1 MIKRN
6 LLLILLT
13 ALVGIAVFNASSS
26 DEQVNTISDIN
37 NGIEVNSLKQVP
49 SLSIEEIKTEFV
61 ILNLWA
67 SWCIPCQNEVDELLK
82 ISEQS
87 NITVIGILVDDSVSN
102 GREFIKDNK
111 ITYKNVLEEEES
123 DIVLSQFS
131 WTGIPT
137 TLVLDRNLSI
147 LHTLNG
153 CLLYTSPSPRD
164 RTRSRMPS
172 SA

>member
-13 ALVGIAVFNASSS
+13 ALVGIAVLNASSS

-37 NGIEVNSLKQVP
+37 NGIEVDSLKQVP
-49 SLSIEEIKTEFV
+49 SLSIMEIKTEFV

-153 CLLYTSPSPRD
+153 EITANEIIELTK
-164 RTRSRMPS
+164 
-172 SA
+172 

>member
-13 ALVGIAVFNASSS
+13 GLIGIAVLNASTADQEINS
-26 DEQVNTISDIN
+26 ISDIN
-37 NGIEVNSLKQVP
+37 NGIQVESLMQ
-49 SLSIEEIKTEFV
+49 LSSVLVEQINTDYIV
-61 ILNLWA
+61 LNLWA

-87 NITVIGILVDDSVSN
+87 NITVIGILVDDSASN
-102 GREFIKDNK
+102 GREFIEDNK
-111 ITYKNVLEEEES
+111 ITYKNILEEEES
-123 DIVLSQFS
+123 DLILSQFS

-137 TLVLDRNLSI
+137 TLVLDSNLLI

-153 CLLYTSPSPRD
+153 EITASEIIELTK
-164 RTRSRMPS
+164 
-172 SA
+172 

>member
-13 ALVGIAVFNASSS
+13 GLISIAVLNASSS
-26 DEQVNTISDIN
+26 DEQGNNISNLN
-37 NGIEVNSLKQVP
+37 NGIEVESLKQLN
-49 SLSIEEIKTEFV
+49 SLNVDQIKTEFI

-82 ISEQS
+82 ISERS
-87 NITVIGILVDDSVSN
+87 NITVIGILVDDSSSN
-102 GREFIKDNK
+102 GMEFIKDNK
-111 ITYKNVLEEEES
+111 ITYKNILQEEES
-123 DIVLSQFS
+123 DIVLSQFN

-137 TLVLDRNLSI
+137 TLILDSNLLI

-153 CLLYTSPSPRD
+153 EITANEIIELTK
-164 RTRSRMPS
+164 
-172 SA
+172 

>member
-13 ALVGIAVFNASSS
+13 ALVGIAVLNASSS
-26 DEQVNTISDIN
+26 NEQVNTISDIN
-37 NGIEVNSLKQVP
+37 NGIEVDSLKQLH

-82 ISEQS
+82 ISEQT
-87 NITVIGILVDDSVSN
+87 NITVIGILVDDSASN

-111 ITYKNVLEEEES
+111 ITYKNVVEEEES

-153 CLLYTSPSPRD
+153 EITANEIIELTK
-164 RTRSRMPS
+164 
-172 SA
+172 

>member
-13 ALVGIAVFNASSS
+13 ALVGIAVLNSSSS
-26 DEQVNTISDIN
+26 DNQINTISDIN
-37 NGIEVNSLKQVP
+37 NGIEVDSLKQVP
-49 SLSIEEIKTEFV
+49 SLSIEEIKTEFI

-87 NITVIGILVDDSVSN
+87 NITVIGILVDDSASN

-137 TLVLDRNLSI
+137 TLVLDRNLLI

-153 CLLYTSPSPRD
+153 EITANEIIELTK
-164 RTRSRMPS
+164 
-172 SA
+172 

>member
-13 ALVGIAVFNASSS
+13 ALVGIAVLNASSS
-26 DEQVNTISDIN
+26 DEQINTISDIN
-37 NGIEVNSLKQVP
+37 NGIKVDSLKQVH
-49 SLSIEEIKTEFV
+49 SLSIDEIKTEFV

-153 CLLYTSPSPRD
+153 EITANEIIELTK
-164 RTRSRMPS
+164 
-172 SA
+172 

>member
-13 ALVGIAVFNASSS
+13 ALVGIAVLNSSSS

-37 NGIEVNSLKQVP
+37 NGIEVDSLKQVP

-87 NITVIGILVDDSVSN
+87 NITVIGILVDDSASN
-102 GREFIKDNK
+102 GKEFIKDNK
-111 ITYKNVLEEEES
+111 ITYKNILEEAES
-123 DIVLSQFS
+123 DIVLSQFN

-153 CLLYTSPSPRD
+153 EIAADEIIELTK
-164 RTRSRMPS
+164 
-172 SA
+172 

>member
-13 ALVGIAVFNASSS
+13 GLIGIAVLNASTADQEINS
-26 DEQVNTISDIN
+26 ISDIN
-37 NGIEVNSLKQVP
+37 NGIQVESLMK
-49 SLSIEEIKTEFV
+49 LSSVRVEQINTDYIV
-61 ILNLWA
+61 LNLWA

-87 NITVIGILVDDSVSN
+87 NITVIGILVDDSASN
-102 GREFIKDNK
+102 GREFIEDNK
-111 ITYKNVLEEEES
+111 ITYNNILEEEES
-123 DIVLSQFS
+123 DLILSQFS

-137 TLVLDRNLSI
+137 TLVLDSNLLI

-153 CLLYTSPSPRD
+153 EITANEIIELTK
-164 RTRSRMPS
+164 
-172 SA
+172 

>member
-37 NGIEVNSLKQVP
+37 NGIEVDSLKQVP

-137 TLVLDRNLSI
+137 TLVLDRNFSI

-153 CLLYTSPSPRD
+153 EITANEIIELTK
-164 RTRSRMPS
+164 
-172 SA
+172 

>member
-13 ALVGIAVFNASSS
+13 GLLGIAVLNASSS
-26 DEQVNTISDIN
+26 DEQTNTISDIN
-37 NGIEVNSLKQVP
+37 NGIKVESLKQ
-49 SLSIEEIKTEFV
+49 LNSISTEKIKTDFI

-82 ISEQS
+82 ISKQS
-87 NITVIGILVDDSVSN
+87 NTTVIGILVDDSPSN
-102 GREFIKDNK
+102 GREFIKVNK
-111 ITYKNVLEEEES
+111 ISYTNILEEEES

-137 TLVLDRNLSI
+137 TLVLDRNLII

-153 CLLYTSPSPRD
+153 EITANEIIELTK
-164 RTRSRMPS
+164 
-172 SA
+172 

>member
-26 DEQVNTISDIN
+26 DEQVNTISNIN
-37 NGIEVNSLKQVP
+37 NGIEVDSLKQVP

-153 CLLYTSPSPRD
+153 EITANEIIELTK
-164 RTRSRMPS
+164 
-172 SA
+172 

>member
-13 ALVGIAVFNASSS
+13 ALVGIAVLNASSS

-37 NGIEVNSLKQVP
+37 NGIEVDSLKQLH
-49 SLSIEEIKTEFV
+49 SLSIEESKTEFV

-87 NITVIGILVDDSVSN
+87 NITVIGILVDDSASN

-111 ITYKNVLEEEES
+111 ITYKNILEEEDS
-123 DIVLSQFS
+123 DIVLSQFN

-153 CLLYTSPSPRD
+153 EITANEIIELTK
-164 RTRSRMPS
+164 
-172 SA
+172 

>member
-26 DEQVNTISDIN
+26 DEQVKTISDIN
-37 NGIEVNSLKQVP
+37 NGIEVDSLKQVH
-49 SLSIEEIKTEFV
+49 SLNIEEIKTEFV

-87 NITVIGILVDDSVSN
+87 NITVIGILVDDSASN
-102 GREFIKDNK
+102 GKEFIKDNK
-111 ITYKNVLEEEES
+111 ITYKNILEEAES
-123 DIVLSQFS
+123 DIVLSQFN

-137 TLVLDRNLSI
+137 TLVLDRSLSI
-147 LHTLNG
+147 LHTFNG
-153 CLLYTSPSPRD
+153 EITANEIIELTK
-164 RTRSRMPS
+164 
-172 SA
+172 

>member
-6 LLLILLT
+6 LLLIFLT
-13 ALVGIAVFNASSS
+13 GLIGIAVLNATNS
-26 DEQVNTISDIN
+26 DEQTNTISDIN
-37 NGIEVNSLKQVP
+37 NGIKVNSLKQ
-49 SLSIEEIKTEFV
+49 LNSIKVDQIKTDFI

-87 NITVIGILVDDSVSN
+87 NTTVIGILVDDSTSN
-102 GREFIKDNK
+102 GKEFIKDNK
-111 ITYKNVLEEEES
+111 ITYKNILEEEES
-123 DIVLSQFS
+123 DIVLSQFQ

-137 TLVLDRNLSI
+137 TLVLDSNLLI

-153 CLLYTSPSPRD
+153 EITANEIFELTKYFY
-164 RTRSRMPS
+164 
-172 SA
+172 

>member
-13 ALVGIAVFNASSS
+13 ALVGIAVFNASSL

-37 NGIEVNSLKQVP
+37 NGIEVDSLKQVP

-82 ISEQS
+82 ISEQT
-87 NITVIGILVDDSVSN
+87 NITVIGILVDDSASN

-153 CLLYTSPSPRD
+153 EITAHEIIELTK
-164 RTRSRMPS
+164 
-172 SA
+172 

>member
-13 ALVGIAVFNASSS
+13 ALVGIAVLNSSSS
-26 DEQVNTISDIN
+26 DNQINTISDIN
-37 NGIEVNSLKQVP
+37 NGIEVDSLKQVP
-49 SLSIEEIKTEFV
+49 SLSIEEIKTEFI

-87 NITVIGILVDDSVSN
+87 NITVIGILVDDSASN

-153 CLLYTSPSPRD
+153 EITANEIIELTK
-164 RTRSRMPS
+164 
-172 SA
+172 

>member
-37 NGIEVNSLKQVP
+37 NGIEVDSLKQVP

-87 NITVIGILVDDSVSN
+87 NITVIGILVDDSASN

-123 DIVLSQFS
+123 DIVLSQFN

-153 CLLYTSPSPRD
+153 EITANEIIELTK
-164 RTRSRMPS
+164 
-172 SA
+172 

>member
-13 ALVGIAVFNASSS
+13 ALVGIAVLNASSS

-37 NGIEVNSLKQVP
+37 NGIEVDSLKQLH

-87 NITVIGILVDDSVSN
+87 NITVIGILVDDSASN

-111 ITYKNVLEEEES
+111 ISYKNVLEEEES

-153 CLLYTSPSPRD
+153 EITANEIIELTK
-164 RTRSRMPS
+164 
-172 SA
+172 

>member
-13 ALVGIAVFNASSS
+13 GLIGIAVLNASSS
-26 DEQVNTISDIN
+26 DEETTTISDIN
-37 NGIEVNSLKQVP
+37 NGIEVESLKQ
-49 SLSIEEIKTEFV
+49 LNSINVDQIKTDFI

-87 NITVIGILVDDSVSN
+87 NTTVIGILVDDSPSN
-102 GREFIKDNK
+102 GREFIKVNK
-111 ITYKNVLEEEES
+111 ISYTNILEEEES

-137 TLVLDRNLSI
+137 TLVLDRNLII

-153 CLLYTSPSPRD
+153 EITANEIIELTK
-164 RTRSRMPS
+164 
-172 SA
+172 

>member
-13 ALVGIAVFNASSS
+13 ALVGIAVLNSSSS
-26 DEQVNTISDIN
+26 DNQINTISDIN
-37 NGIEVNSLKQVP
+37 NGIEVDSLKQIH

-87 NITVIGILVDDSVSN
+87 NITVIGILVDDSASN

-153 CLLYTSPSPRD
+153 EITANEVIELTK
-164 RTRSRMPS
+164 
-172 SA
+172 

>member
-37 NGIEVNSLKQVP
+37 NGIEVDSLKQVP

-87 NITVIGILVDDSVSN
+87 NITVIGILVDDSASN
-102 GREFIKDNK
+102 GREFIEENR
-111 ITYKNVLEEEES
+111 ITYKNILEEEES
-123 DIVLSQFS
+123 DIVLSQFN

-153 CLLYTSPSPRD
+153 EITANEIIELTK
-164 RTRSRMPS
+164 
-172 SA
+172 

>member
-13 ALVGIAVFNASSS
+13 ALVGIAVLNASSS
-26 DEQVNTISDIN
+26 NEQVNTISDIN
-37 NGIEVNSLKQVP
+37 NGIEVDSLKQLP

-82 ISEQS
+82 ISKQS
-87 NITVIGILVDDSVSN
+87 NITVIGILVDDSASN
-102 GREFIKDNK
+102 GKEFIKDNK
-111 ITYKNVLEEEES
+111 ITYKNILEEAES
-123 DIVLSQFS
+123 DIVLSQFN

-153 CLLYTSPSPRD
+153 EITANEIIELTK
-164 RTRSRMPS
+164 
-172 SA
+172 

>member
-26 DEQVNTISDIN
+26 DEQVNTISKIN
-37 NGIEVNSLKQVP
+37 NGIEVDSLKQVP

-87 NITVIGILVDDSVSN
+87 NITVIGILVDDSASN

-153 CLLYTSPSPRD
+153 EITANEIIELTK
-164 RTRSRMPS
+164 
-172 SA
+172 

>member
-37 NGIEVNSLKQVP
+37 NGIEVDSLKQVP

-82 ISEQS
+82 ISEQT
-87 NITVIGILVDDSVSN
+87 NITVIGILVDDSASN

-153 CLLYTSPSPRD
+153 EITATEIIELTK
-164 RTRSRMPS
+164 
-172 SA
+172 

>member
-13 ALVGIAVFNASSS
+13 ALVGITVFNASSS

-37 NGIEVNSLKQVP
+37 NGIEVDSLKQVP

-87 NITVIGILVDDSVSN
+87 NITVIGILVDDSASN

-153 CLLYTSPSPRD
+153 EITANEIIELTK
-164 RTRSRMPS
+164 
-172 SA
+172 

>member
-37 NGIEVNSLKQVP
+37 NGIKVDSLKQVS

-87 NITVIGILVDDSVSN
+87 NITVIGILVDDSASN
-102 GREFIKDNK
+102 GREFIEDNR
-111 ITYKNVLEEEES
+111 ITYKNILEEEET
-123 DIVLSQFS
+123 DIVLSQFN

-153 CLLYTSPSPRD
+153 EITANEIIELTK
-164 RTRSRMPS
+164 
-172 SA
+172 

>member
-13 ALVGIAVFNASSS
+13 GLIGIAVLNASTADQEINS
-26 DEQVNTISDIN
+26 ISDIN
-37 NGIEVNSLKQVP
+37 NGIQVESLMK
-49 SLSIEEIKTEFV
+49 LSSVRVEQINTDYIV
-61 ILNLWA
+61 LNLWA

-87 NITVIGILVDDSVSN
+87 NITVIGILVDDSASN
-102 GREFIKDNK
+102 GREFIEDNK
-111 ITYKNVLEEEES
+111 ITYKNILEEEES
-123 DIVLSQFS
+123 DLILSQFS

-137 TLVLDRNLSI
+137 TLVLDSDLLI

-153 CLLYTSPSPRD
+153 EITANEIIELTK
-164 RTRSRMPS
+164 
-172 SA
+172 

>member
-6 LLLILLT
+6 ILLILLT
-13 ALVGIAVFNASSS
+13 ALVGIAVLNASSS
-26 DEQVNTISDIN
+26 DEQINTISDIN
-37 NGIEVNSLKQVP
+37 NGIKVDSLKQVH
-49 SLSIEEIKTEFV
+49 SLSIDEIKTEFV

-87 NITVIGILVDDSVSN
+87 NITVIGILVDDSASN

-111 ITYKNVLEEEES
+111 ITYKNILEEDES

-137 TLVLDRNLSI
+137 TLVLDSNLSI

-153 CLLYTSPSPRD
+153 EITAKEIIELTK
-164 RTRSRMPS
+164 
-172 SA
+172 

>member
-13 ALVGIAVFNASSS
+13 ALVGIAMLNSASS

-37 NGIEVNSLKQVP
+37 NGIEVDSLKQVH
-49 SLSIEEIKTEFV
+49 SLSIEEIKTEFI

-87 NITVIGILVDDSVSN
+87 NITVIGILVDDSASN

-111 ITYKNVLEEEES
+111 VTYKNILEEQES
-123 DIVLSQFS
+123 DIVLSQFN

-137 TLVLDRNLSI
+137 TLVLDSNLLI

-153 CLLYTSPSPRD
+153 EITANEIIELTK
-164 RTRSRMPS
+164 
-172 SA
+172 

>member
-37 NGIEVNSLKQVP
+37 NGIEVDSLKQVP

-87 NITVIGILVDDSVSN
+87 NITVIGILVDDSASN

-111 ITYKNVLEEEES
+111 ISYKNVLEEEES

-153 CLLYTSPSPRD
+153 EITANEIIELTK
-164 RTRSRMPS
+164 
-172 SA
+172 

>member
-37 NGIEVNSLKQVP
+37 NGIEVDSLKQVP

-87 NITVIGILVDDSVSN
+87 NITVIGILVDDSASN
-102 GREFIKDNK
+102 GRDFIKDNK

-153 CLLYTSPSPRD
+153 EITANEIIELTK
-164 RTRSRMPS
+164 
-172 SA
+172 

>member
-13 ALVGIAVFNASSS
+13 ALVGIAVLNASSS
-26 DEQVNTISDIN
+26 DEQINTISDIN
-37 NGIEVNSLKQVP
+37 NGIKVDSLKQVH
-49 SLSIEEIKTEFV
+49 SLSIDEIKTEFV

-87 NITVIGILVDDSVSN
+87 NITVIGILVDDSASN

-111 ITYKNVLEEEES
+111 ITYKNILEEAES
-123 DIVLSQFS
+123 DIVLSQFN

-153 CLLYTSPSPRD
+153 EITANEIIELTK
-164 RTRSRMPS
+164 
-172 SA
+172 

>member
-37 NGIEVNSLKQVP
+37 NGIEVDALKQVP
-49 SLSIEEIKTEFV
+49 SLSIKEIKTEFV

-87 NITVIGILVDDSVSN
+87 NITVIGILVDDSASN

-153 CLLYTSPSPRD
+153 EITANEIIELTK
-164 RTRSRMPS
+164 
-172 SA
+172 

>member
-13 ALVGIAVFNASSS
+13 GLLGIAVLNASRS
-26 DEQVNTISDIN
+26 DEQTNTISDIN
-37 NGIEVNSLKQVP
+37 NGIKVESLKQ
-49 SLSIEEIKTEFV
+49 LNSISTEKIKTDFI

-87 NITVIGILVDDSVSN
+87 NITVIGILVDDSASN
-102 GREFIKDNK
+102 GKEFIKDNK
-111 ITYKNVLEEEES
+111 VTYKNILEEAES
-123 DIVLSQFS
+123 DIVLSQFN

-153 CLLYTSPSPRD
+153 EITANEIIELTK
-164 RTRSRMPS
+164 
-172 SA
+172 

>member
-37 NGIEVNSLKQVP
+37 NGIEVDSLKQVP
-49 SLSIEEIKTEFV
+49 SLSIDEIKTEFV

-87 NITVIGILVDDSVSN
+87 NITVIGILVDDSASN

-153 CLLYTSPSPRD
+153 EITANEIIELTK
-164 RTRSRMPS
+164 
-172 SA
+172 